1 MKPKITRKETIKG
14 RNQLKK
20 NNRQKLMKPKAS
32 SLKRL
37 IKIAKPLAILI
48 KKKKEIKYER
58 QQLISIRN

>member
-48 KKKKEIKYER
+48 KKKKEKV
-58 QQLISIRN
+58 